1 MIQETIARFDETGS
15 SGEHGSNSKNLLI
28 ESLLEEYCL
37 LYTKDDH
44 LGSKLFDGLR
54 EKFESLGLLP
64 NRSIPPNLRIK
75 YRQHLRHFTR
85 LVLQKTELKEA
96 SSKENALQKLQAP
109 INIGLENAV
118 SCPVF
123 PSTRLEN
130 EYTDINFLARGGF
143 GRVFRAKHV
152 LDGNIYAIKS
162 ILIRQSK
169 HWEMSKALREIQ
181 TLSRLHH
188 PNVISYKHAWLEA
201 ASSELSELSLENA
214 SDVSSKQPKP
224 PLPLE
229 CASSASLKMPTRDS
243 SDIDIVF
250 RHSNESSCS
259 IENEQ
264 SLPFKT
270 VPDKV
275 VIPSVHLYIAMQ
287 YCEETL
293 RDWMKRRNSSDG
305 LIDLNVNLTIFRQ
318 VVEGVDA
325 IHGAGIIHRD
335 LKPENIFFNHST
347 CQVQI
352 GDFGLAR
359 FLPQKAAHSTLTPI
373 SSNVCQLNRFGF
385 TNGIGTHSYAAPEQI
400 TGGQYD
406 QKCDIYSLGYIL
418 VELFQKWPTEF
429 ERAKCFQDLRKQI
442 VPANVQKNWPAITE
456 LVQDLILPFPDR
468 RPSAAE
474 LLRRLSDISRDF
486 LEARK
491 IGF

>member
-109 INIGLENAV
+109 
-118 SCPVF
+118 
-123 PSTRLEN
+123 
-130 EYTDINFLARGGF
+130 
-143 GRVFRAKHV
+143 
-152 LDGNIYAIKS
+152 
-162 ILIRQSK
+162 QSK